1 MMSLQKYL
9 IVFVTCITIGLL
21 WVPSCHAIQIISPAN
36 GVIVHQG
43 ETITITV
50 TGESLENAW
59 VWPSGDLPQVVAT
72 GIGEFT
78 LSIPP
83 NVQSG
88 RYALT
93 AIGKNLNDTSS
104 ISIIVERSDTPS
116 SIELSPSALI
126 QFNQIGDQMPIQVFG
141 IFSDGGK
148 VLITKSPFI
157 KYSSANT
164 AVATVNS
171 EGFVTAVGP
180 GGTTV
185 TASYAGLSS
194 SIPAVVPLGNA
205 TPVYKITATPTG
217 TISKDVTGNYTINVN
232 ITNNSNVTLAL
243 LTLASATLNN
253 KKATWLP
260 GSFTVFDPGMSQSVG
275 LTFPAAAGISGTTA
289 VLQLKGTYEGLP
301 KNGQSG
307 DKGALNFSF
316 RVRLP

>member
-1 MMSLQKYL
+1 MMSPQKFL
-9 IVFVTCITIGLL
+9 IVFVICITVGLL

-36 GVIVHQG
+36 EAIVHQG
-43 ETITITV
+43 ETVTITV

-59 VWPSGDLPQVVAT
+59 VWPSGNLPQVVAT

-93 AIGKNLNDTSS
+93 AIGKNLDDTSS
-104 ISIIVERSDTPS
+104 ISIIVERSDTPI

-126 QFNQIGDQMPIQVFG
+126 QFNQIGDLMPVQVFG

-185 TASYAGLSS
+185 TASYASLSS
-194 SIPAVVPLGNA
+194 SISVVVPLGNT
-205 TPVYKITATPTG
+205 TPVYKITTTPTG
-217 TISKDVTGNYTINVN
+217 TISKDTGGNYIINVT
-232 ITNNSNVTLAL
+232 ITNNSNVKLAL
-243 LTLASATLNN
+243 VKLTSAILNMTN
-253 KKATWLP
+253 AALLP
-260 GSFTVFDPGMSQSVG
+260 DAFTVFDPNTSQTLS
-275 LTFPAAAGISGTTA
+275 LTFPRTAGISGGIA
-289 VLQLKGTYEGLP
+289 SLQLKGTYEGLP

-307 DKGALNFSF
+307 DKGTLSFSF